1 MEASDFLPP
10 AGEPY
15 LGFPSGNF
23 KAFEQIAQLL
33 SKHTR
38 RQAAVDHA
46 PETAW
51 KGALVL
57 LGSILLNSGI
67 DGGWELVAAVEAII
81 SAILEDITAAPD
93 REEALAQ
100 ARGEFDP
107 QNRET
112 PLKVHRTTV
121 EDLLPA
127 LTEAELNGVV
137 EDQYVE
143 EMTIRDASGAKSP
156 KVTVVIDATAESVVA
171 EHPNGTFTAVKVGGK
186 AKWEDGFQYPCLYDV
201 THQMFLGAYHR
212 GKNAASGSAGPAL
225 PPDVQ
230 ALQGAS
236 ATVARAGSKVALFE
250 ADRGYFKGDLFA
262 AATFGF
268 LSPEASPSEQPRLVV
283 PKKFGPD
290 KAKVT
295 WEYLTCSDQ
304 PAVFVDHIKAFPRA
318 NSPLWEACGA
328 SFERTKDGGYEV
340 PYACVALA
348 GDGCQEND
356 SALAEVRAEA
366 RVVQEGIEK
375 SEQDLQA
382 VETEYVAHRK
392 QATGKEG
399 HKPGYGR
406 GARRKKFDDPEDE
419 RLYHECFRRRE
430 EQKKW
435 TGKKIPLMLAVFFI
449 AVSLR
454 PGEDPTGHANMF
466 VRLARDYCQRWGIE
480 NGFRDLK
487 HAFLRKIRG
496 AQPTRRL
503 LNLVLGMLLY
513 NRWHGERCREL
524 LAACREVAWNKKP
537 YDSRRPWNRRKLEQK
552 IGGAVSARS
561 FLIRVWASGIKYL
574 IQKRFKGI

>member
-1 MEASDFLPP
+1 MPP

-15 LGFPSGNF
+15 IDFPSGNF

-33 SKHTR
+33 SKPTR
-38 RQAAVDHA
+38 RQAAVNHA

-81 SAILEDITAAPD
+81 SAILEDITSAPD

-100 ARGEFDP
+100 ARREFDP
-107 QNRET
+107 QKRET

-127 LTEAELNGVV
+127 LTEVELNSVV

-143 EMTIRDASGAKSP
+143 EMTVRDASGAKSP
-156 KVTVVIDATAESVVA
+156 KVTVVIDATAESVVT

-186 AKWEDGFQYPCLYDV
+186 AKWEDGFQYPCLFDA

-212 GKNAASGSAGPAL
+212 GKVAASAVKARDL
-225 PPDVQ
+225 PLDVQ

-236 ATVARAGSKVALFE
+236 ATVARTGSKVALFE

-262 AATFGF
+262 AATLGF
-268 LSPEASPSEQPRLVV
+268 LSPEESPGEQPRLIV

-290 KAKVT
+290 KAKAT
-295 WEYLTCSDQ
+295 WEYLAGSDQ

-318 NSPLWEACGA
+318 NSPLGEACAA
-328 SFERTKDGGYEV
+328 SFERTKDGGYDV

-348 GDGCQEND
+348 GDGRQDND

-366 RVVQEGIEK
+366 RAVQEGIEH
-375 SEQDLQA
+375 SEKAQQA
-382 VETEYVAHRK
+382 AEAEYLAHRK
-392 QATGKEG
+392 KATGKEG

-406 GARRKKFDDPEDE
+406 GARRKKFDDSEDE

-435 TGKKIPLMLAVFFI
+435 AGKKIALMLAVFFI

-454 PGEDPTGHANMF
+454 PSEDLTGNANMF

-524 LAACREVAWNKKP
+524 LASCREVAWNKKP
-537 YDSRRPWNRRKLEQK
+537 YDTRRPWNRRKLEQD

-561 FLIRVWASGIKYL
+561 FLIRVWASGIKNL
-574 IQKRFKGI
+574 IQKKLKGI